1 MSELIKKYSSA
12 VEFHLLPI
20 EKLQMF
26 FDCQEILL
34 FCDVFHGFK
43 LIREDNI
50 FKDRNQEMGDGFRR
64 SRTESFSSESSH
76 TWMHGMELRSISAPL
91 FDRVQ
96 SVNGDENQT
105 INSQRSGISNIFSSN
120 QSFSIDFLP
129 SDNGM
134 YDNSSSI
141 VKDNRH
147 QSPSCKNEADFAAVL
162 NVYAHMTY
170 KLLQERFHDFMVS
183 ILGMT
188 VFDGAELWLLSPTA
202 DADSEQSRVLDSGD
216 GNILMLVAAAYRS
229 TVMKN
234 WVVSSGSLCLR
245 AGLDVPGRCIASA
258 QPVWDDKYGLLADN
272 NAPGSAHP
280 RSSLATNLGI
290 KTAFSVPLPGF
301 QGQGSCG
308 VISFYSS
315 KMVSVVSMLQKCKL
329 N

>member
-1 MSELIKKYSSA
+1 MSELIRKYSSA

-43 LIREDNI
+43 LIREENI
-50 FKDRNQEMGDGFRR
+50 FKDRNQGMGGEFRR

-76 TWMHGMELRSISAPL
+76 TWMNGIELKSITGPKV
-91 FDRVQ
+91 DRAQ
-96 SVNGDENQT
+96 SINGDESRAIIAQ
-105 INSQRSGISNIFSSN
+105 NIGTLNMFSTSN
-120 QSFSIDFLP
+120 QSLSIDIFPVDDGSHRIISVIKNYSSLI
-129 SDNGM
+129 DAVQ
-134 YDNSSSI
+134 DNS
-141 VKDNRH
+141 
-147 QSPSCKNEADFAAVL
+147 DFPPVL

-202 DADSEQSRVLDSGD
+202 DAVNEHSKVLDSGD
-216 GNILMLVAAAYRS
+216 ENILMLVAAAYSSDTMR
-229 TVMKN
+229 K
-234 WVVSSGSLCLR
+234 WVVSSGSLCLQ
-245 AGLDVPGRCIASA
+245 AGLDIPGQCIATA
-258 QPVWDDKYGLLADN
+258 QPVWDDKYGLADSGE
-272 NAPGSAHP
+272 AASAH
-280 RSSLATNLGI
+280 RRLSLARNLGV
-290 KTAFSVPLPGF
+290 KTAFSVPLIGF

-315 KMVSVVSMLQKCKL
+315 KMV
-329 N
+329 NE

>member
-1 MSELIKKYSSA
+1 
-12 VEFHLLPI
+12 
-20 EKLQMF
+20 MF

-50 FKDRNQEMGDGFRR
+50 FKDRNPEISEGLRR
-64 SRTESFSSESSH
+64 SRTESISSESSH
-76 TWMHGMELRSISAPL
+76 TWMHGLELKSIAAPIA
-91 FDRVQ
+91 DRAQ

-105 INSQRSGISNIFSSN
+105 VISQRSGISNIFSSN
-120 QSFSIDFLP
+120 QTFNIEFL
-129 SDNGM
+129 SSANGT
-134 YDNSSSI
+134 YSSSSSSSI
-141 VKDNRH
+141 IMKENRN
-147 QSPSCKNEADFAAVL
+147 QSSSCGSEADFAPVL

-202 DADSEQSRVLDSGD
+202 DADSEHTRVLNSSD
-216 GNILMLVAAAYRS
+216 GNILMLVAAAYKS
-229 TVMKN
+229 NVMKN

-245 AGLDVPGRCIASA
+245 TGLDVPGRCIASA
-258 QPVWDDKYGLLADN
+258 QPVWDDKYGQLADN
-272 NAPGSAHP
+272 KGSASAHP
-280 RSSLATNLGI
+280 RSSLAANLGI
-290 KTAFSVPLPGF
+290 KTAFSVPLLGF

-315 KMVSVVSMLQKCKL
+315 KMVSAVDKKFRCFKVFKKRNCSE
-329 N
+329 